1 MINHLQCV
9 FVFSARSHGLDD
21 VPADVVTLIS
31 HATQERLRN
40 MLEKL
45 ATVAEHRLEIYK
57 VITLTY
63 IS

>member
-1 MINHLQCV
+1 M
-9 FVFSARSHGLDD
+9 FAARSHGLDD

-57 VITLTY
+57 VFVYTKTVFQ
-63 IS
+63 SVNQR